1 MKVRNEI
8 LVLVS
13 SVMCLLFLILW
24 GLHESVFNTFLEHV
38 GDHQLESSISDQSFT
53 RAIKVAFV
61 FAAIAIWFSISAMVF
76 IIHRRVFRP
85 INYATYIVKRLQ
97 SGDKNVRMRIN
108 GNNEFTQYSNA
119 FNNMMDSI
127 ERQQQQLDTTAR
139 QLMENEKYTAL
150 GELVAGVAHELNTP
164 LGISLTASSYLKELT
179 DEINQS
185 LNNKTLSKNQLNT
198 ILEKLIEGTSVVEGN
213 LHKASELITTFKQV
227 AVDQSSAKQRK
238 FDLTRCLQE
247 NIFNMNLKH
256 HAHRVNIKLES
267 EDIEMNSF
275 PGPLGQI
282 ITNLVNN
289 SVIHGFNNGDEA
301 GDISISA
308 KLIDSDSVCLTY
320 LDNGRGMT
328 EEVLDRIF
336 EPFFTTSED
345 NAGTGLGMPIIY
357 NIVTNILKGS
367 IEVTSEHQGYS
378 KFVITVPKDL

>member
-1 MKVRNEI
+1 M
-8 LVLVS
+8 
-13 SVMCLLFLILW
+13 
-24 GLHESVFNTFLEHV
+24 
-38 GDHQLESSISDQSFT
+38 
-53 RAIKVAFV
+53 
-61 FAAIAIWFSISAMVF
+61 
-76 IIHRRVFRP
+76 
-85 INYATYIVKRLQ
+85 
-97 SGDKNVRMRIN
+97 
-108 GNNEFTQYSNA
+108 
-119 FNNMMDSI
+119 
-127 ERQQQQLDTTAR
+127 
-139 QLMENEKYTAL
+139 
-150 GELVAGVAHELNTP
+150 
-164 LGISLTASSYLKELT
+164 
-179 DEINQS
+179 
-185 LNNKTLSKNQLNT
+185 
-198 ILEKLIEGTSVVEGN
+198 
-213 LHKASELITTFKQV
+213 HKASELITTFKQV